1 MKKWIPAV
9 AVVTLLSMTAVA
21 QPAEDRTS
29 RRRSHQADV
38 ASLIMK
44 LDLTAEQRQQI
55 EEIQRTSR
63 TELSTYMDASHGT
76 MDQIRA
82 ARAAKDA
89 EKLKALQAELDSQ
102 REQMKQLRDRQ
113 GEELL
118 NILTP
123 EQRTQL
129 ETLKG
134 ERAAKLEQQRKN
146 QQRD

>member
-21 QPAEDRTS
+21 RPAEERTS

-38 ASLIMK
+38 ASLITK

-63 TELSTYMDASHGT
+63 TELSAYMEASHGT
-76 MDQIRA
+76 MEQIRA

-89 EKLKALQAELDSQ
+89 EKLKALQTELDSQ
-102 REQMKQLRDRQ
+102 REQMKQLRDGQ

-118 NILTP
+118 SILTP

-129 ETLKG
+129 ETIKG
-134 ERAAKLEQQRKN
+134 ERAAKLAQQRKN

>member
-21 QPAEDRTS
+21 QPDEARGA
-29 RRRSHQADV
+29 RRRAAHADV
-38 ASLIMK
+38 GALVNK
-44 LDLTAEQRQQI
+44 LNLTPEQRQQM

-63 TELSTYMDASHGT
+63 TELSAFLDASHGT

-82 ARAAKDA
+82 ARAAKDT
-89 EKLKALQAELDSQ
+89 EKVKALQAELESQ
-102 REQMKQLRDRQ
+102 RAQMKELRDRQ
-113 GEELL
+113 DEEILAL
-118 NILTP
+118 LTP

-134 ERAAKLEQQRKN
+134 ERAAKLKAQRKN
-146 QQRD
+146 HRD

>member
-21 QPAEDRTS
+21 QPGVERAAK
-29 RRRSHQADV
+29 RRGPHADV
-38 ASLIMK
+38 AALVNK
-44 LDLTAEQRQQI
+44 LNLTPEQRQQM

-63 TELSTYMDASHGT
+63 TELSAFLEASHGT

-82 ARAAKDA
+82 ARATKDT
-89 EKLKALQAELDSQ
+89 EKVKALQAELESQ
-102 REQMKQLRDRQ
+102 RAQMKELRDRQ
-113 GEELL
+113 DEEILAL
-118 NILTP
+118 LTP

-134 ERAAKLEQQRKN
+134 ERAAKLKEQRKN
-146 QQRD
+146 HRD

>member
-21 QPAEDRTS
+21 QPDEARNA
-29 RRRSHQADV
+29 RRRSHQAEV
-38 ASLIMK
+38 GALINK
-44 LDLTAEQRQQI
+44 LNLTPEQRQQM

-63 TELSTYMDASHGT
+63 TEMNAFLEASHGT

-82 ARAAKDA
+82 ARAAKDT
-89 EKLKALQAELDSQ
+89 EKVKALQAELDSQ
-102 REQMKQLRDRQ
+102 RAQMKELRDRQ
-113 GEELL
+113 DQEVLAL
-118 NILTP
+118 LTP

-134 ERAAKLEQQRKN
+134 ERAAKLKEQREN
-146 QQRD
+146 QRD

>member
-9 AVVTLLSMTAVA
+9 AVVTLLSMSAVA
-21 QPAEDRTS
+21 QPAEERTA
-29 RRRSHQADV
+29 RRRSHQTDV
-38 ASLIMK
+38 ASLITK

-55 EEIQRTSR
+55 EEIQQTSR
-63 TELSTYMDASHGT
+63 TELSAYMEASHGT
-76 MDQIRA
+76 MEQIRA

-89 EKLKALQAELDSQ
+89 EKLKALQTELDSQ

-118 NILTP
+118 SILTP

-146 QQRD
+146 QRD